1 VPNLRDQLIGLGW
14 RQGSIIEAGAI
25 DDPALAACPDAEA
38 FLVLNQTCDLINESL
53 KKEPVV
59 ELLPLKRVGKA
70 DRNFENGHNPRQI
83 HFELQVGG
91 VPRHVEAFAPGI
103 LTIPREKITVTP
115 PSTAWGI
122 PGGTLKSLLVWRAA
136 RYLRTAFPDAF
147 EARLKLVANDFKAL
161 IRGIHQHVVSL
172 HLALEPFAEAAAADP
187 YEIDILLVVSRTAMD
202 DDATRKLLNE
212 KVAELQ
218 RLVNSADGLVCNS
231 CKARAPHEV
240 SLEEADRY
248 LVWERYDYLSF
259 GEDD

>member
-1 VPNLRDQLIGLGW
+1 MADLRDQLISLGW

-38 FLVLNQTCDLINESL
+38 FLVLNQTCDLINPSFA
-53 KKEPVV
+53 KEPVV
-59 ELLPLKRVGKA
+59 ELLPLKLVANA
-70 DRNFENGHNPRQI
+70 DPNFKNGQNPRKI

-103 LTIPREKITVTP
+103 LTIPREIITGAS
-115 PSTAWGI
+115 PSADWGI
-122 PGGTLKSLLVWRAA
+122 PGGTLKSLLAWRAA

-147 EARLKLVANDFKAL
+147 EGRLKPVANDFKAL

-172 HLALEPFAEAAAADP
+172 HLALEPFDEATAADP
-187 YEIDILLVVSRTAMD
+187 YEIDLLLVVSRTAMD

-212 KVAELQ
+212 KVTELQ
-218 RLVNSADGLVCNS
+218 RIVNSADGLVCNS

-259 GEDD
+259 GNDD